1 MDEVALYDHPLTAEE
16 VRDHYRLGLGAGPAR
31 RR

>member
-16 VRDHYRLGLGAGPAR
+16 VREHHLLGAGPPR
-31 RR
+31 PR